1 MNFFQISAVLI
12 VMNYVI
18 VVFSIL
24 VQGVTLERVASRVI
38 RS

>member
-12 VMNYVI
+12 VMTYVI

-24 VQGVTLERVASRVI
+24 VQGVTLERVARRVI